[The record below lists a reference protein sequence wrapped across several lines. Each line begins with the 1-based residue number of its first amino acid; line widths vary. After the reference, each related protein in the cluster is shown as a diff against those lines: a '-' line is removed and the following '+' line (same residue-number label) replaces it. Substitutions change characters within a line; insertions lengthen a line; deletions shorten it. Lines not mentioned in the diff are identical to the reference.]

1 MEIDNNRTERSIKPF
16 VIGRKN
22 WLFANTPSGAK
33 ASEIAFSIIEAAKE
47 NGLEPYVNLRYFSI
61 KAPNL
66 REDESIDIL
75 LSWNAPDHC
84 RSKAVHSTE

>member
-1 MEIDNNRTERSIKPF
+1 MEIDNNRTEHSIKPF

-47 NGLEPYVNLRYFSI
+47 NGLEPYVNLRYFFI
-61 KAPNL
+61 
-66 REDESIDIL
+66 
-75 LSWNAPDHC
+75 
-84 RSKAVHSTE
+84 